1 MPLQIGKSTNTS
13 PDNDKQND
21 QNGEDHTN
29 FWTAAAFFCLRCKS
43 TGLIPLHR
51 WCICESRLLIVVHS
65 WWLGIA
71 ASLKPTCRKWRRR
84 LRVKR
89 LLGCRGSVS
98 VEIVRIGLL
107 TWGAK
112 NSIVARWIGIWWP
125 KCLLWNGKTVQCI
138 IWRRLGWR
146 LSPWLSS
153 RLICARWSAT
163 PRYTRRRLRWS
174 IIWLRRSIDQTTVAT
189 IYFIRGKRPTTTLT
203 ELRRSAAI
211 GWIDRGHSE
220 NPPTVLGDTSW

>member
-1 MPLQIGKSTNTS
+1 MPYPLLWVPFERVASTVRKKSLKFLPPGIVILEGVAKQRFPLRNRCGGTSRRYLGGRASRMPLQIGKSTNTS

-21 QNGEDHTN
+21 HNGEDHTN

-98 VEIVRIGLL
+98 VEIVR
-107 TWGAK
+107 
-112 NSIVARWIGIWWP
+112 
-125 KCLLWNGKTVQCI
+125 
-138 IWRRLGWR
+138 
-146 LSPWLSS
+146 
-153 RLICARWSAT
+153 
-163 PRYTRRRLRWS
+163 
-174 IIWLRRSIDQTTVAT
+174 
-189 IYFIRGKRPTTTLT
+189 F
-203 ELRRSAAI
+203 
-211 GWIDRGHSE
+211 
-220 NPPTVLGDTSW
+220 